1 MLAPSSVRAGYR
13 IRLASVRG
21 PTQRG
26 AHLRC
31 PLRGQNRKSST
42 RAHAFR
48 FAPESRHYATHS
60 DVRFV
65 RQPNPDT
72 TRYGYHHLTG
82 QKSLL
87 LAPRATRL
95 CQANAKSVSNTAPM
109 PTGANRNDHDILVD
123 TTTSG
128 AKPARGCNVP
138 VRCIAI
144 IGRPT
149 ANAASQP
156 S

>member
-65 RQPNPDT
+65 RQPNPAT

-82 QKSLL
+82 QTSLL
-87 LAPRATRL
+87 LAPRSTRL
-95 CQANAKSVSNTAPM
+95 CQANAKSVINTAPM
-109 PTGANRNDHDILVD
+109 PTVANRNDHDILFD
-123 TTTSG
+123 TTTNGSMPAGVLNLPVSG
-128 AKPARGCNVP
+128 LAF
-138 VRCIAI
+138 I
-144 IGRPT
+144 
-149 ANAASQP
+149 
-156 S
+156 